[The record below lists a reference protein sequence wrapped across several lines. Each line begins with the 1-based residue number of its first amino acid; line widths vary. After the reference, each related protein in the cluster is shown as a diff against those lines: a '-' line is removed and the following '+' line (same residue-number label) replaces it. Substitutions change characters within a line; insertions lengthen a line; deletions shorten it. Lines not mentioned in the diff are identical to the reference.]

1 MSTVANMNFEEG
13 LTLEEFIGSGIVLK
27 IKAGSHPKA
36 KALEEELSKEGL
48 APIPTTYILRKSLL
62 KKCA

>member
-13 LTLEEFIGSGIVLK
+13 LSLSEFIGSGVVLK

-36 KALEEELSKEGL
+36 KALEEQLEKEGL
-48 APIPTTYILRKSLL
+48 APISTTYGIRKNLL